1 MEMGWGE
8 LVFNG
13 TEFRSGE
20 VDGNLEMVVMM
31 TAPSVKAPNTTDL
44 CTYRRLQR

>member
-8 LVFNG
+8 LVFNR

-20 VDGNLEMVVMM
+20 VGRNVEMVVVM

-44 CTYRRLQR
+44 CT